1 MPCALLLVDGYN
13 VIGAWQHLQQLRDRH
28 GLEAART
35 ELVELLS
42 NYSAYQGYLTNV
54 VFDAQYRATPGQQE
68 QVTEQLVVS
77 YTDSE
82 QTADTYIEMTC
93 ASHRDALRTAR
104 QRVIVATSDRAQQLT
119 VIGFG
124 AEWMSTHRLALD
136 VEASIQ
142 KVRQWQA
149 QQRRKHQPKT
159 LGSRLDDR
167 VRRQLEH
174 WRRQS

>member
-1 MPCALLLVDGYN
+1 MSALLLVDGYN
-13 VIGAWQHLQQLRDRH
+13 VIGAWQRLQRLRDRH

-35 ELVELLS
+35 ELIELLS
-42 NYSAYQGYLTNV
+42 NYSAYQGYATNL

-77 YTDSE
+77 YTDPE

-93 ASHRDALRTAR
+93 ANHRDELRASR
-104 QRVIVATSDRAQQLT
+104 RRVIVATSDRAQQLT

-124 AEWMSTHRLALD
+124 AEWMSTHRLAQD
-136 VEASIQ
+136 VETSIQ
-142 KVRQWQA
+142 KVKQWQIE
-149 QQRRKHQPKT
+149 QRRKHQPKT

-167 VRRQLEH
+167 IRRQLEH
-174 WRRQS
+174 WRRQP